1 MFEKIETE
9 IQGLFIIKPKVLSDN
24 RGLFIKLFH
33 SKLFEDL
40 GLRSD
45 FKEEYYSTSA
55 KGVVRGLHF
64 QIPPMQ
70 HVKCVTCLKGEIF
83 DVVVDIRKNSTTFG
97 KHFSIYLKS
106 EEPTFLYIPEGMA
119 HGFMSLT
126 ADAIFLNKATTV
138 FDAECDTGILWS
150 SCGIKWPD
158 LPVILSQKDE
168 KMIHFEK
175 YDSPF

>member
-9 IQGLFIIKPKVLSDN
+9 IEGLFIIKPRVFSDN
-24 RGLFIKLFH
+24 RGFLIKLFH
-33 SKLFEDL
+33 NKLYENF

-64 QIPPMQ
+64 HIPPMQ
-70 HVKCVTCLKGEIF
+70 HVKCITCVKGEIF
-83 DVVVDIRKNSTTFG
+83 DVAVDLRKKSPTFG
-97 KHFSIYLKS
+97 NHFSINLKS
-106 EEPTFLYIPEGMA
+106 DEPTILYIPEGMA

-126 ADAIFLNKATTV
+126 EGAIFLNKTTTV
-138 FDAECDTGILWS
+138 YDANCDTGILWN

-158 LPVILSQKDE
+158 IPVILSQKDE
-168 KMIHFEK
+168 NMIPFEK